1 MFNAYFYNNR
11 QLDDYER
18 VLLIFTSCSRRNY
31 LSKAQLAGVKK
42 GTDAVITDSLSYAIG
57 FGASLMVPGL
67 PAAVTAVGGVL
78 GGYAIKMG
86 AGALTELFM
95 GFIQEEEPAF
105 ESYADFK
112 EQFEGYI
119 GERRRVLGEEGF
131 YKRYPIKKL
140 YGEGGLAEKE

>member
-1 MFNAYFYNNR
+1 MKDG
-11 QLDDYER
+11 Q
-18 VLLIFTSCSRRNY
+18 
-31 LSKAQLAGVKK
+31 LSKVQLAGVKK
-42 GTDAVITDSLSYAIG
+42 SADAVITDSLSYAIG

-67 PAAVTAVGGVL
+67 PAVVTAVGGVL

-119 GERRRVLGEEGF
+119 G
-131 YKRYPIKKL
+131 
-140 YGEGGLAEKE
+140 